1 MHVKRI
7 TALVVAGLASMST
20 LTAGASPTHAAARST
35 SSPAAPVGD
44 SAAPTPLPPQLVV
57 RRRSASTAAG
67 YVFIAPKGFVA
78 NGPEILDDRGRP
90 VWWNPISNGDQ
101 ATDFRVQTYLGK
113 PVLTWWQG
121 TGFGGMTHGV
131 DYIADTSYHVIAT
144 VRAGNGLEADG
155 HEFLLTPDG
164 NALITAY
171 QVVPYDLSS
180 LGGPKDG
187 QVIEGVIQ
195 EVDVATGRVV
205 FEWHSLD
212 HIPLTDSYI
221 PVDSPYDYFH
231 INSIELDSEG
241 NLVISARHTW
251 TVYKLDRRT
260 GKIVWRLGGKRSDF
274 SLGPGV
280 RFSGQHDARAAGPD
294 TIRLFDNGDD
304 ASPAPHVRFEPD
316 SRVIWIHLD
325 ASARTATLAKA
336 IAHPD
341 AIAANSQG
349 NAQPLDN
356 GDTFVGWG
364 NRGRLSEL
372 DAQGSLLFDAALVGG
387 DTYRGYRFEW
397 AGQPDTPPLATAR
410 RSGRHSTTV
419 HAIWNGA
426 TAVASWRILAGRSAK
441 SLRPGRTVT
450 WNSLDTAI
458 TIRTTPRLVEVVAV
472 DAQGHVLG
480 TSAPVRVR

>member
-78 NGPEILDDRGRP
+78 NGPEILDDGGRP

-187 QVIEGVIQ
+187 QVIEGVVQ
-195 EVDVATGRVV
+195 
-205 FEWHSLD
+205 
-212 HIPLTDSYI
+212 
-221 PVDSPYDYFH
+221 
-231 INSIELDSEG
+231 

-260 GKIVWRLGGKRSDF
+260 GRVVWRLGGKRSDF

-325 ASARTATLAKA
+325 TSTRTATLAKA

-441 SLRPGRTVT
+441 TLRPGRTIT
-450 WNSLDTAI
+450 WNSLDTAM

-472 DAQGHVLG
+472 DAQGHVLS